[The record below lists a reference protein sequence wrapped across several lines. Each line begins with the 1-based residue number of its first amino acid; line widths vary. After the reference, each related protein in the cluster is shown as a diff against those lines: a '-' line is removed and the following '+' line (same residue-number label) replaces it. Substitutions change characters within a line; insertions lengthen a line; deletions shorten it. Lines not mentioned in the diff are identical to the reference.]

1 MALRSA
7 IEPFT
12 GRYNEGYESSLHSA
26 ENNPMAERRVTLYRV
41 NSIDTCQVR
50 LDGQPSSMV
59 VFVLFPLINHRWSCP
74 HRTHLSIQNIEKLRE
89 FIRTRISYE
98 STSTGLMGSARQ
110 RFIPNDSRIQ
120 VELGHHAILCHEVLL
135 LLLRTEVH
143 RANFQH
149 LEPLAILADELLS
162 EQDRSRKDL
171 FDLWPSNVDDAQRK
185 RTALQDV
192 KDVRDLQGKS
202 DPV

>member
-7 IEPFT
+7 IKTFA
-12 GRYNEGYESSLHSA
+12 GRYNEGCESSLHSA

-74 HRTHLSIQNIEKLRE
+74 HGTHLSIQNIKKLRE
-89 FIRTRISYE
+89 FIQTRVSNEFTI
-98 STSTGLMGSARQ
+98 TGLMGSARQ

-135 LLLRTEVH
+135 SLLRTEVH

-149 LEPLAILADELLS
+149 LEPLAILADALLS
-162 EQDRSRKDL
+162 EEDRSRKDL
-171 FDLWPSNVDDAQRK
+171 FDLWSNSGNDAQRK
-185 RTALQDV
+185 RTALQAV